1 MRSEHSIFLSHRHRS
16 PQREIFN
23 LKLVNERKRVAKES
37 IPHERTSDKLDT
49 SRLPRKKLVRVF
61 SQIASERVTSVR
73 ERSRRKMQ
81 KSFGRKKDVLVA
93 RCSSWYPRT
102 HYAYECKAGPFG
114 RPRASQR
121 LFVTQWHGRTY
132 TRHTLDNRG
141 RYERRAYL
149 RTIHTC
155 SRRSRSQFQP
165 FRFPSTASAASAD
178 DSSCFPLFF
187 PLLSTLHH
195 PRLPL
200 ARISTDLDDRV
211 PCHDYLPP
219 SSLGLRDF
227 CPAYRAPRPATCC
240 LSTGIFL
247 SIVQL
252 YSTFFKL
259 STSVRSAA

>member
-1 MRSEHSIFLSHRHRS
+1 
-16 PQREIFN
+16 
-23 LKLVNERKRVAKES
+23 
-37 IPHERTSDKLDT
+37 
-49 SRLPRKKLVRVF
+49 
-61 SQIASERVTSVR
+61 
-73 ERSRRKMQ
+73 MQ

-102 HYAYECKAGPFG
+102 HYAYECKFPFG

-200 ARISTDLDDRV
+200 ARISNDLDDRV

-240 LSTGIFL
+240 LSTSIFL

-259 STSVRSAA
+259 STSVVRNPLTRALSSQQSYSRATPYPAARTPLLYENANPVGFTVGRDATRSSIAHQSRNLRRLRRFADM